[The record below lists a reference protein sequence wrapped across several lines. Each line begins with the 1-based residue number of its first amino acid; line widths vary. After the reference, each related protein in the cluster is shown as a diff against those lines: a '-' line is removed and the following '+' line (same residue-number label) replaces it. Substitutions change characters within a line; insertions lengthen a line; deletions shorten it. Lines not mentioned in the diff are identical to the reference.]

1 MRGSIAF
8 KSLAVLFICLV
19 VGYLVLGNR
28 GYGEVSDRA
37 YEIST
42 ALYSVCNRQDAAQ
55 LAGIESL
62 LDSVQSKAN
71 VSPAEA
77 EILHEI
83 LRTAQAGDWKS
94 ATSESRALM
103 EDQVKYP

>member
-1 MRGSIAF
+1 MRESIAF
-8 KSLAVLFICLV
+8 KSLAVLLICLV
-19 VGYLVLGNR
+19 VGYLVFGNR
-28 GYGEVSDRA
+28 GYGEVGEKA

-42 ALYSVCNRQDAAQ
+42 ALYSVCNRQDATK

-62 LDSVQSKAN
+62 LASAQSDAN
-71 VSPAEA
+71 LSPAEA